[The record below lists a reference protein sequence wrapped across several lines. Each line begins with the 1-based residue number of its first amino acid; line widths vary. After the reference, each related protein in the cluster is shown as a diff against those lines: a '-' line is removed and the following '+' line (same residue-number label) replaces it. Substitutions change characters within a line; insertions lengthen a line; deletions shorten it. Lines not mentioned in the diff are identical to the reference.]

1 VSVHQGHDERICSGS
16 GRGTGH
22 NTTPEDA
29 EGQGSN
35 CRHQAQPG
43 EDVTNPQRRVGAAWS
58 ATEWLT
64 ATAGIAAAVQSANPG
79 AVVIANGLANEAKY
93 FSTTGA
99 TSELLAPTAAAM
111 AELWLRRLVLAPR
124 SSRR

>member
-1 VSVHQGHDERICSGS
+1 
-16 GRGTGH
+16 
-22 NTTPEDA
+22 
-29 EGQGSN
+29 
-35 CRHQAQPG
+35 
-43 EDVTNPQRRVGAAWS
+43 
-58 ATEWLT
+58 LT

-79 AVVIANGLANEAKY
+79 AVVIANGLAYGAKY
-93 FSTTGA
+93 FSTSGA